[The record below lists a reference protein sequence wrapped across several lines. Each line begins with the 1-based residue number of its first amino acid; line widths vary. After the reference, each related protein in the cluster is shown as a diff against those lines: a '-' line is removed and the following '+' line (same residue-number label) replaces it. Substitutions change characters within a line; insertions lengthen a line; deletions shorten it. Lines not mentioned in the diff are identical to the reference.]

1 MIKNLS
7 LNKTLFL
14 ITGILALIAAVMGV
28 LKPEMYIPVVNT
40 RVIPGVFTQ
49 DVLVILAAIVL
60 IILAMWIKQDDVLI
74 YSISSLN
81 NSAIEE

>member
-1 MIKNLS
+1 MIKNLC
-7 LNKTLFL
+7 LNKILFL